1 MFLIEAIIEFFSKS
15 IQDKG
20 KNQGNDRTDDK
31 EFKAIYKIAVYN
43 VVNHTTSIAFFGF
56 FSDRICIK
64 DQVHLC

>member
-31 EFKAIYKIAVYN
+31 EFEAIYKIAVYN
-43 VVNHTTSIAFFGF
+43 VWSLK
-56 FSDRICIK
+56 SD
-64 DQVHLC
+64 L